1 MELQTACTIITAAEP
16 LGTSVQEQGIE
27 LDYVL
32 PDYYPDV
39 FTLIKCFVT
48 PTIVS
53 QSVSGDR
60 LSYELRAD
68 IRILYCT
75 EQSHVLQSVT
85 QTLHFSRTAELPP
98 GESITAELTPMLD
111 YVNCRVVSR
120 RRLDVRGAVT
130 VRIRTSAVRR
140 QEVIS
145 DITGKGIQLR
155 RQPVQFPDRS
165 IRAERSVLL
174 SEEIELGNAKPPMLH
189 IVRCEP
195 QAVEQS
201 HRFVSGKLMV
211 QGNLQVQLLYA
222 CEKDGDG
229 SLEPLSFRLPYS
241 QLIEIEGAGEGDLC
255 EAQAAVLTCDI
266 KPVSDADGEV
276 HALRCE
282 AELRVTCTALHITT
296 ESLVTDAFST
306 EHPSEAIRAVLPLSG
321 VPVPI
326 SETLTAA
333 AKLPCTDTELDCV
346 YDAWCEVRTLSTE
359 QRDGSIFVSGMLA
372 CMCLVRESSGMPR
385 LLEKEEPFEYSFTP
399 ETLGAD
405 DMLRLQASASNTA
418 YTLSSAAEVTLRS
431 EISLTGTLT
440 RCTTVEALTGLELS
454 EEEALPRR
462 YALKLYY
469 GSTGE
474 AVWDIARRSHTSVEA
489 IMAENDL
496 TDEVLTRSGMLL
508 IPIVG

>member
-1 MELQTACTIITAAEP
+1 MELQTTRTLITAAEP

-32 PDYYPDV
+32 PDYFPDV

-48 PTIVS
+48 PTVVS

-75 EQSHVLQSVT
+75 EQSHVLQCVT

-98 GESITAELTPMLD
+98 GEGITAELSPSVD
-111 YVNCRVVSR
+111 SVSCRVVSR

-130 VRIRTSAVRR
+130 IRIRTSAVRR
-140 QEVIS
+140 QEVLS

-155 RQPVQFPDRS
+155 RQPVRFPSRS
-165 IRAERSVLL
+165 IRAERSILL
-174 SEEIELGNAKPPMLH
+174 SEELELGSAKPPMLH
-189 IVRCEP
+189 IVRCDAR
-195 QAVEQS
+195 AVEQTQ
-201 HRFVSGKLMV
+201 HFVSGKLMV
-211 QGNLQVQLLYA
+211 QGSLQVQLLYA

-229 SLEPLSFRLPYS
+229 SLEPMSFRLPYS
-241 QLIEIEGAGEGDLC
+241 QLIEIEGAGEQDLC
-255 EAQAAVLTCDI
+255 QAEAAVLTCDI

-276 HALRCE
+276 HALRCD
-282 AELRVTCTALHITT
+282 AELRVTCTALQIST

-306 EHPSEAIRAVLPLSG
+306 EHPSEALRVSIPLAG
-321 VPVPI
+321 VPVPL
-326 SETLTAA
+326 SESLTAA
-333 AKLPCTDTELDCV
+333 VSLPCTDTELDCV

-359 QRDGSIFVSGMLA
+359 QRDGSIFVTGMLS

-385 LLEKEEPFEYSFTP
+385 LLEKEEPFAYSFTP
-399 ETLGAD
+399 ESSGD
-405 DMLRLQASASNTA
+405 SDQLRLRASAVNTA
-418 YTLSSAAEVTLRS
+418 YTLSSAAEVSLRC
-431 EISLTGTLT
+431 EVSLTGTLT
-440 RCTTVEALTGLELS
+440 RCTTVEALTGLDLS
-454 EEEALPRR
+454 EDEALPHR

-496 TDEVLTRSGMLL
+496 TDEVLPRSGMLL